1 MIIFFQNAQAG
12 RKNQARVMAMSRIVY
27 VNGEYLPQA
36 DAKISVFDRG
46 YLFGD
51 GVYEVIPIIRG
62 KLVDEEY
69 GVQRLRRSLAE
80 IEIAW
85 PCSEAEYL
93 QMLREL
99 ISRNNV
105 EEGMVYVQVT
115 RGIAERD
122 FAYPKDTRSSLMAY
136 PTHKAILQSPLAE
149 SGVTVVSTEDLR
161 WKRRDIKSLNL
172 LAQCMAKQQAAKLGA
187 FEAWMTED
195 GFVTEG
201 ASSTAYIVKNGTV
214 ITRALSNSILPGIRR
229 RVLVEMAEQGGFKLE
244 QRAFSIE
251 EAKSADEAFLSN
263 ASSLVLPIVS
273 VDGNP
278 IGNGKPGP
286 VTRDL
291 RARYIAALLAE
302 AASK

>member
-1 MIIFFQNAQAG
+1 
-12 RKNQARVMAMSRIVY
+12 MSRIVY
-27 VNGEYLPQA
+27 VNGEYLAQEE
-36 DAKISVFDRG
+36 AKISVFDRG

-51 GVYEVIPIIRG
+51 GVYEVIPIING
-62 KLVDEEY
+62 KLVDEDY

-85 PCSEAEYL
+85 PCSEEAYR

-99 ISRNNV
+99 IARNQV
-105 EEGMVYVQVT
+105 QEGMVYVQVT

-122 FAYPKDTRSSLMAY
+122 FSYPKNTPSSLMAY
-136 PTHKAILQSPLAE
+136 PTHKSILQSPLAE
-149 SGVTVVSTEDLR
+149 TGVTVVSTEDLR

-172 LAQCMAKQQAAKLGA
+172 LAQCMAKQQAVKLGA

-201 ASSTAYIVKNGTV
+201 ASSTAYIIQGDTV

-229 RVLVEMAEQGGFKLE
+229 RVLVEMAEQGGFKLV
-244 QRAFSIE
+244 QRPFSIE
-251 EAKSADEAFLSN
+251 EAQSADEAFLSN
-263 ASSLVLPIVS
+263 ASSLVLPIIS
-273 VDGNP
+273 IDGKAV
-278 IGNGKPGP
+278 GNGKPGP
-286 VTRDL
+286 ITRDL

-302 AASK
+302 ASSK

>member
-1 MIIFFQNAQAG
+1 
-12 RKNQARVMAMSRIVY
+12 MSRIVF
-27 VNGEYLPQA
+27 VNGEYLPQQ

-51 GVYEVIPIIRG
+51 GVYEVIPVIQG
-62 KLVDEEY
+62 KLVDEDY
-69 GVQRLRRSLAE
+69 GVERLRRSLAE

-85 PCSEAEYL
+85 PCSEAEYR

-99 ISRNNV
+99 IARNQL

-122 FAYPKDTRSSLMAY
+122 FAYPKDVKPSLMAY
-136 PTHKAILQSPLAE
+136 PTHKKILQSPLAE
-149 SGVTVVSTEDLR
+149 TGVSVVTVEDLR

-172 LAQCMAKQQAAKLGA
+172 LGQCMAKQQAAKQGA

-201 ASSTAYIVKNGTV
+201 ASSSAYIVKDGTV

-229 RVLVEMAEQGGFKLE
+229 RVLVEMAEKGGFKLE
-244 QRAFSIE
+244 QRAFTVA
-251 EAKSADEAFLSN
+251 EAKAADEAFLSN

-273 VDGNP
+273 IDGQTVA
-278 IGNGKPGP
+278 NGKPGAL
-286 VTRDL
+286 TRDL
-291 RARYIAALLAE
+291 RKRYIAALLAE
-302 AASK
+302 AAAK

>member
-1 MIIFFQNAQAG
+1 
-12 RKNQARVMAMSRIVY
+12 MSGTTTSRTVY

-46 YLFGD
+46 FLFGD
-51 GVYEVIPIIRG
+51 GVYEVVPIIQG
-62 KLVDEEY
+62 KLVDEDY

-85 PCSEAEYL
+85 PCSEEEYRR
-93 QMLREL
+93 MLREL
-99 ISRNNV
+99 ISRNQV
-105 EEGMVYVQVT
+105 TEGMVYVQVT

-122 FAYPKDTRSSLMAY
+122 FAYPKNTPSSLMAY
-136 PTHKAILQSPLAE
+136 TTHKNILKSPLAE
-149 SGVTVVSTEDLR
+149 SGVTVVSTPDLR

-201 ASSTAYIVKNGTV
+201 ASSTAYIVKGGTV

-229 RVLVEMAEQGGFKLE
+229 RVLVEMAEKGGFRLE
-244 QRAFSIE
+244 QRAFSVK
-251 EAKSADEAFLSN
+251 EAQEADEAFLSN

-273 VDGNP
+273 VDGVA
-278 IGNGKPGP
+278 IGDGKPGP
-286 VTRDL
+286 VTQDL

>member
-1 MIIFFQNAQAG
+1 
-12 RKNQARVMAMSRIVY
+12 MSRIVF
-27 VNGEYLPQA
+27 VNGEYLPQQ

-51 GVYEVIPIIRG
+51 GVYEVIPVIQG
-62 KLVDEEY
+62 KLVDEDY
-69 GVQRLRRSLAE
+69 GVERLRRSLAE

-85 PCSEAEYL
+85 PCSEAEYR

-99 ISRNNV
+99 IARNEL

-122 FAYPKDTRSSLMAY
+122 FAYPKDVKPSLMAY
-136 PTHKAILQSPLAE
+136 PTHKNILQSPLAE
-149 SGVTVVSTEDLR
+149 TGVSVVTVEDLR

-172 LAQCMAKQQAAKLGA
+172 LGQCMAKQQAAKQGA

-201 ASSTAYIVKNGTV
+201 ASSSAYIVKDGTV

-229 RVLVEMAEQGGFKLE
+229 RVLVEMAEKGGFKLE
-244 QRAFSIE
+244 QRAFTVA
-251 EAKSADEAFLSN
+251 EAKAADEAFLSN

-273 VDGNP
+273 IDGQTVA
-278 IGNGKPGP
+278 NGKPGAL
-286 VTRDL
+286 TRDL
-291 RARYIAALLAE
+291 RKRYIAALLAE
-302 AASK
+302 AAAK

>member
-1 MIIFFQNAQAG
+1 MSGTA
-12 RKNQARVMAMSRIVY
+12 VSRIVY
-27 VNGEYLPQA
+27 VNGDYLPQE

-46 YLFGD
+46 NLFGD
-51 GVYEVIPIIRG
+51 GVYEVVPIIQG
-62 KLVDEEY
+62 KLVDEDY

-80 IEIAW
+80 TEIAW
-85 PCSEAEYL
+85 PCSEQDYR
-93 QMLREL
+93 QILREL
-99 ISRNNV
+99 ISRNQV
-105 EEGMVYVQVT
+105 TEGMIYVQVT

-122 FAYPKDTRSSLMAY
+122 FAYPKDIKPSLIAY
-136 PTHKAILQSPLAE
+136 PTHKNILQSPLADT
-149 SGVTVVSTEDLR
+149 GVTVVSTADLR

-201 ASSTAYIVKNGTV
+201 ASSSAYIVKGGTV
-214 ITRALSNSILPGIRR
+214 ITRPLSNSILPGIRR

-251 EAKSADEAFLSN
+251 EAQAADEAFLSN

-273 VDGNP
+273 VDGYA
-278 IGNGKPGP
+278 IGDGKPGP
-286 VTRDL
+286 VTREL
-291 RARYIAALLAE
+291 RERYIAALLAE
-302 AASK
+302 ASSK